1 MSAPEEAIIEFDIE
15 LSAKASEDIRAALEE
30 AKKAKGEK
38 ETAAEPG
45 APEEEAKTPAE
56 LVEDKELDEVLT
68 TIKKGDITQFGQL
81 AKSPDAFIGNSVT
94 KLFGGS
100 AILGP
105 LALAVATPVVLAE
118 ILKALSVKGGPFNR
132 DWRRFIDREID
143 IGLTREQ
150 QKLKELG
157 FEQVILTQIVGFR
170 PNNEG
175 WTFNSLID
183 INASRLARIGL
194 SDRAAGLTV

>member
-15 LSAKASEDIRAALEE
+15 LSAKASEEIRAALDE
-30 AKKAKGEK
+30 AKQAKAQK

-45 APEEEAKTPAE
+45 APEEEAKTPTE

-68 TIKKGDITQFGQL
+68 TIKKGDIGQFGQL
-81 AKSPDAFIGNSVT
+81 AKNPTGFIGGSLT
-94 KLFGGS
+94 KLLGTS

-105 LALAVATPVVLAE
+105 LALAVATPIVLAE

-132 DWRRFIDREID
+132 DWRRFIDGEID